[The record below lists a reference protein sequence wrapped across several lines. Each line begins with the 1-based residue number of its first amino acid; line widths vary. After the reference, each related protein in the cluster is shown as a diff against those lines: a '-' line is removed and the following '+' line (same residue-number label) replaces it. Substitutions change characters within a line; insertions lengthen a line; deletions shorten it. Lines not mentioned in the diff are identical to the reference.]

1 MGFSICAGTGR
12 DTVIWIV
19 QAKANSEKMAEL
31 TISYYL
37 YEIRYDDISDM
48 EVYQKKSLNL
58 LKKKIKTWI
67 YITTV
72 NNQPKGLLDFEVLAD
87 NNINMPSWSARY
99 VHSIHPECEDKTL
112 QFFPSHVML
121 SCAFLWTII
130 KCNKYV

>member
-19 QAKANSEKMAEL
+19 QANANSEKMAEL

-87 NNINMPSWSARY
+87 NNINMPS
-99 VHSIHPECEDKTL
+99 
-112 QFFPSHVML
+112 
-121 SCAFLWTII
+121 
-130 KCNKYV
+130 

>member
-58 LKKKIKTWI
+58 LKKKSKHGFTSLQL
-67 YITTV
+67 TTSLRV
-72 NNQPKGLLDFEVLAD
+72 YWTL
-87 NNINMPSWSARY
+87 RY
-99 VHSIHPECEDKTL
+99 
-112 QFFPSHVML
+112 
-121 SCAFLWTII
+121 
-130 KCNKYV
+130 